1 MCGVAAP
8 VFSSVTISHSDLA
21 SVSLD
26 HQFLGSLGL
35 CPGQVTE
42 LVIRN
47 SSLDNIILELS
58 SLKILDLRQNEVD
71 ILNRPASDSIEAIYL
86 SGDLMS
92 NYKLNFHLIFI
103 FYSSWVTLS

>member
-26 HQFLGSLGL
+26 HQFLDSLGL